1 MKDYQ
6 SCSTFQREAES
17 NLYKRFDNIIA
28 DEFSQ
33 LFLMS
38 AKKLL
43 APALGRWKQHN
54 TSKTFLEVDI
64 NLTPDEQQFKD
75 CDMRG
80 SPPSRSIF
88 ATEQIIWTP

>member
-1 MKDYQ
+1 MPQKAERKHSYDEVRTSQEQFWFPMKDYQ

-43 APALGRWKQHN
+43 APALGR
-54 TSKTFLEVDI
+54 
-64 NLTPDEQQFKD
+64 
-75 CDMRG
+75 
-80 SPPSRSIF
+80 
-88 ATEQIIWTP
+88 